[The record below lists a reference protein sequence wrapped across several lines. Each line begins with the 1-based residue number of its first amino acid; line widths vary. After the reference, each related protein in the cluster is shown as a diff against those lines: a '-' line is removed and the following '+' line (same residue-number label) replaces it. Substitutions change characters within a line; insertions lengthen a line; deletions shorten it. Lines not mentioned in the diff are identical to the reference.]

1 MKDRRGVRARIEG
14 TGSYVPDRVLTNA
27 DLERM
32 VDTSDAWIVERTGIR
47 ERRIAGPGETCSD
60 LGVRAAE
67 RALAAAGVAA
77 ADLDFILVATCT
89 GDSPLPATAC
99 LLQHRLGAG
108 RAAAC
113 DISAACTG
121 FVYALAVGDAYIR
134 SGYRHVLVVGAEVM
148 SILMDW
154 TDRQTCILFGDGAG
168 AVVLGPATNG
178 RGILSS
184 HLHSDGSLWDLIC
197 VPGGGSRIPP
207 SEKMLAEGL
216 QYLKMRGNETFK
228 VAVRTMEEVAR
239 EALTANQLSIDDLD
253 LYVPHQANVRIL
265 KAVASRL
272 SLPMDKVVMN
282 MDRYGNT
289 SAASIPIALDEAV
302 RAGRV
307 REDSLVLLEAFGSGL
322 TWAASLIRW

>member
-1 MKDRRGVRARIEG
+1 MRARIEG

-60 LGVRAAE
+60 LGVKAAE

-77 ADLDFILVATCT
+77 AELDLILVATCT
-89 GDSPLPATAC
+89 GDAPLPATAC
-99 LLQHRLGAG
+99 LLQHRLGAV

-113 DISAACTG
+113 DISAACSG
-121 FVYALAVGDAYIR
+121 FVYALAIGDAYIR
-134 SGYRHVLVVGAEVM
+134 SGYRRVLVVGAEVM

-168 AVVLGPATNG
+168 AVVLGPATG
-178 RGILSS
+178 DRGILSS
-184 HLHSDGSLWDLIC
+184 HLHSDGNLWDLIC
-197 VPGGGSRIPP
+197 VPGGGSRTPP

-216 QYLKMRGNETFK
+216 QYLKMKGNETFK
-228 VAVRTMEEVAR
+228 VAVRTMEEVTR
-239 EALTANQLSIDDLD
+239 EALTANRLSIDDLD
-253 LYVPHQANVRIL
+253 LYIPHQANVRIL

-272 SLPMDKVVMN
+272 GLPMDKVVMN

-289 SAASIPIALDEAV
+289 SAASIPLALDEAV

-307 REDSLVLLEAFGSGL
+307 REESLVLLEAFGGGL